1 MFTLRN
7 ILLLCVVCTLL
18 LLSVA
23 GCATDWKLTGP
34 SLSVRT
40 GAGKEPAN
48 LIAGQ
53 PPNEHV
59 SNIVSG
65 SAAELDPAND

>member
-7 ILLLCVVCTLL
+7 ILLLCVVCAL

-59 SNIVSG
+59 SNISSG
-65 SAAELDPAND
+65 SAAELDPADD